1 VFASLIAGTI
11 MNEMQTSAADV
22 VAASGASAVS
32 WGAIFA
38 GTAVAVASSLLLF
51 ALATGLDLASMSPA
65 RLAAGASFT
74 VTAAIALIAS
84 QWISSFL
91 GGYITGRLRT
101 RWVGTHTHE
110 VFFRD
115 TAHGFITWCVATV
128 VMASGFASAA
138 STLTGVRV
146 PTAGAAAYVRETPAR
161 ERLSWSLRAAPELSS
176 EKALVLPERP
186 ATAVQ
191 TDIPIPGE
199 DLRGGLDQPSAWVSA
214 IDPGTT
220 DAAGPDAERK
230 DAAAGSILTALSML
244 IGAFIASASGALGG
258 RLRDLHP

>member
-1 VFASLIAGTI
+1 
-11 MNEMQTSAADV
+11 MNDMQTSSANV

-51 ALATGLDLASMSPA
+51 ALATGLDLASLSPA
-65 RLAAGASFT
+65 RVAAGASFT

-115 TAHGFITWCVATV
+115 TAHGLITWCVATV

-138 STLTGVRV
+138 SALTGVRV
-146 PTAGAAAYVRETPAR
+146 PIAGTAAYVRQTPAPQ
-161 ERLSWSLRAAPELSS
+161 RLSWPLPDAPPASS
-176 EKALVLPERP
+176 ETALVRPEGP

-191 TDIPIPGE
+191 TAIPIPGT
-199 DLRGGLDQPSAWVSA
+199 DLRGGLDQPRAWLRA
-214 IDPGTT
+214 IDPGTSE
-220 DAAGPDAERK
+220 AAGAGPDAERK
-230 DAAAGSILTALSML
+230 DAAAGSILTSLSML
-244 IGAFIASASGALGG
+244 IGAFIACASGALGG
-258 RLRDLHP
+258 RLRELHP

>member
-1 VFASLIAGTI
+1 
-11 MNEMQTSAADV
+11 MNDMQTSAASV
-22 VAASGASAVS
+22 VTASGASAVS

-51 ALATGLDLASMSPA
+51 ALATGLDLASLSPSA

-74 VTAAIALIAS
+74 VTAAIALIAT

-115 TAHGFITWCVATV
+115 TAHGLITWCVATV
-128 VMASGFASAA
+128 VMASGFASTA
-138 STLTGVRV
+138 STLSGVRV
-146 PTAGAAAYVRETPAR
+146 PITGAAAYVREAPAP
-161 ERLSWSLRAAPELSS
+161 ERLSWSVRAAPGVSS
-176 EKALVLPERP
+176 EPALVLPEKP
-186 ATAVQ
+186 ATALQ
-191 TDIPIPGE
+191 TAIPIPGRE
-199 DLRGGLDQPSAWVSA
+199 LRGGLDQPSTWLSA
-214 IDPGTT
+214 IDPGTSEG
-220 DAAGPDAERK
+220 AGPDAERK

-244 IGAFIASASGALGG
+244 IGAFIACASGALGG

>member
-1 VFASLIAGTI
+1 
-11 MNEMQTSAADV
+11 MNEMQTSAANV

-74 VTAAIALIAS
+74 LTAAIALIAS

-161 ERLSWSLRAAPELSS
+161 ERLWSIRAAPGVSS
-176 EKALVLPERP
+176 ENALVLPERP

-191 TDIPIPGE
+191 TAIPIRGR
-199 DLRGGLDQPSAWVSA
+199 DLRGGLDQPGAWVSA

-220 DAAGPDAERK
+220 DGAGPDAERK
-230 DAAAGSILTALSML
+230 DAAAGSILTSLSML